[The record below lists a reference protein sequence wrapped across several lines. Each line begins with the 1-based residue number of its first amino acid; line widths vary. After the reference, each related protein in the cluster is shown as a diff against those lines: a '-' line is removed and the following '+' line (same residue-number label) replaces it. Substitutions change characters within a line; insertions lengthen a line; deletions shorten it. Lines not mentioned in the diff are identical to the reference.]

1 MYIEVKECKESTT
14 ELNKLIE
21 ENMNKLL
28 EEFEEWYNE
37 TFDALEKQVEQ
48 EEEIRLITDEDKDA
62 FFNAKSKAEKLHKK
76 TATVSKR
83 KN

>member
-1 MYIEVKECKESTT
+1 MKENIT
-14 ELNKLIE
+14 ELNKQVE
-21 ENMNKLL
+21 EGMNRLL
-28 EEFEEWYNE
+28 EGFETWQEE

-48 EEEIRLITDEDKDA
+48 EEEIKLITDEDKDA

-76 TATVSKR
+76 TATISKR